1 MFLEW
6 REFCVHKL
14 PFLHEQVCQPHQLL
28 PSLIA
33 HNTRSCLGLDTS
45 ASSLLPAT
53 SPLTIHPPPV
63 HSWMQIASNLLY
75 NKVNIVI
82 LNLFY
87 NKSWPLLILRNC
99 CYRIYSLTWSSS
111 YGIYDSRTYCS
122 SLHLSLIV
130 TITKNSWFVNPA
142 ESQMIKVGNLNQI
155 ILCFNLIGSK
165 QHYTSSYHKF
175 SFGLVE
181 TFSRQ
186 TSQL

>member
-87 NKSWPLLILRNC
+87 NKIFNVIKINWLMQSETTISKLIRNLSA
-99 CYRIYSLTWSSS
+99 REPTASSVAIF
-111 YGIYDSRTYCS
+111 Y
-122 SLHLSLIV
+122 L
-130 TITKNSWFVNPA
+130 
-142 ESQMIKVGNLNQI
+142 
-155 ILCFNLIGSK
+155 
-165 QHYTSSYHKF
+165 
-175 SFGLVE
+175 
-181 TFSRQ
+181 
-186 TSQL
+186 